1 MANDDEKVDVVALEH
16 QSFNVG
22 KDVMLARQAAEA
34 EHSLSFLQ
42 AIRKHP
48 TAVIWSVLLST
59 SIIMEGYD
67 IVLVSSFFAQPSF
80 LKRYGEFDPGSN
92 TYQISASWQNGL
104 SNAVSIG
111 TIIGAFA
118 NGYLTHKFGYRKVLL
133 ASLLLVVGF
142 VFIPFFAPNL
152 GVLLVGELLCGIPW
166 GVFATMVKCPTSLIQ
181 TPGALPLPLGL
192 INLLNRG
199 EAAQSLLSLC
209 PAICNCRVDEL
220 THPTKQAP
228 AYASEVCPM
237 ALRGYL
243 AVYVNLCWAFG
254 QLISAGIQAGFEKNM
269 TEWSYRTPFAIQWAW
284 PIPLFFI
291 LWFAP
296 ESPWFYVRQGLF
308 SDAEK
313 TIIRLGADRNMAKQ
327 TLAMMVHT
335 NELEESIDK
344 GTSYLD
350 CFRGI
355 DRYRTEIACLAF
367 AAQPF
372 CGSAMGGTPTYF
384 FVQAGLPISI
394 SFQMSVGGLGLASV
408 GTIISWFLM
417 HRLGRRTMYLWGL
430 GTLTTILLIVG
441 FISVGAA
448 DSVAGNYAQASM
460 ILLWQLVYYLSVGP
474 ICYAI
479 IGEVSSTR
487 LRNKSVCLSR
497 ITYYIAQIICNVV
510 NPYMLNPTAGNWR
523 GKTAF
528 FWGFWAFLFFVWTW
542 FRLPETKDKTFEELD
557 ILFARGIKAREFAS
571 YKVDAYV
578 EGEESLTRSSH

>member
-1 MANDDEKVDVVALEH
+1 MANVDEKVDDAILEH
-16 QSFNVG
+16 NSSNG
-22 KDVMLARQAAEA
+22 GNDVVLARQAAQV
-34 EHSLSFLQ
+34 EHSLGFIQ
-42 AIRKHP
+42 ALRNYPK
-48 TAVIWSVLLST
+48 AVMWSVLLST

-67 IVLVSSFFAQPSF
+67 I
-80 LKRYGEFDPGSN
+80 
-92 TYQISASWQNGL
+92 ISASWQNGL

-111 TIIGAFA
+111 TIVGAFA
-118 NGYLTHKFGYRKVLL
+118 NGYFTHKFGYRKVLL

-166 GVFATMVKCPTSLIQ
+166 GVFATM
-181 TPGALPLPLGL
+181 
-192 INLLNRG
+192 
-199 EAAQSLLSLC
+199 
-209 PAICNCRVDEL
+209 
-220 THPTKQAP
+220 AP

-243 AVYVNLCWAFG
+243 TVYVNLCWAVG
-254 QLISAGIQAGFEKNM
+254 QLISAGIQAGFEKNA
-269 TEWSYRTPFAIQWAW
+269 TEWSYRIPFAIQWTW

-308 SDAEK
+308 SDAERI
-313 TIIRLGADRNMAKQ
+313 IIRLGADRGMAKQ
-327 TLAMMVHT
+327 VLAMMVHT
-335 NELEESIDK
+335 NELEQSIDK

-350 CFRGI
+350 CFCGI
-355 DRYRTEIACLAF
+355 DRYRTEIACMAF

-372 CGSAMGGTPTYF
+372 Y
-384 FVQAGLPISI
+384 V
-394 SFQMSVGGLGLASV
+394 
-408 GTIISWFLM
+408 
-417 HRLGRRTMYLWGL
+417 GRRAGARIC
-430 GTLTTILLIVG
+430 GNHHLLVSNASSG
-441 FISVGAA
+441 KTAGAA
-448 DSVAGNYAQASM
+448 DSVGGNYAQASM
-460 ILLWQLVYYLSVGP
+460 VLLWQFVYYLTVGP

-523 GKTAF
+523 GKTGF
-528 FWGFWAFLFFVWTW
+528 FWAFWAFIFFVWTW

-571 YKVDAYV
+571 YKVDAYI
-578 EGEESLTRSSH
+578 EGEEKVTKNA